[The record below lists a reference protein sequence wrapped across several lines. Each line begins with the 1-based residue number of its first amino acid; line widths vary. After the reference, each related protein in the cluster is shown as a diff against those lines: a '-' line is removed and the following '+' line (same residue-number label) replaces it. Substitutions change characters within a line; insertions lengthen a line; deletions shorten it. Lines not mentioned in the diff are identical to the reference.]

1 MRTPTPELPLLDVK
15 LAPRFDRRLS
25 ASIHAPI
32 PADSSQAPPTPD
44 IVLIDL
50 PPLPPSPQPKSPSV
64 PTGPS
69 GNAKSPN
76 TSWVMYSRV
85 WTQSEAAVAEAPII
99 KIAQDHPEAPGLS
112 LFAHLKAV
120 FSPPSDQTINQTVK
134 VTQVQET
141 ESQIN
146 KKNGRNESNSKRKS
160 KTKTKSELELESES
174 KNARNI
180 ITESEEGE
188 EDSNSKS
195 KKCNINQ
202 VSDGSD
208 DEKMEE
214 VGEEE
219 LKHTTANGCKDYPTG
234 KVPLVVKLR
243 GKKLGNGGEK
253 ETKKQ
258 ASVCVGTRRS
268 SRRLGGL

>member
-1 MRTPTPELPLLDVK
+1 
-15 LAPRFDRRLS
+15 
-25 ASIHAPI
+25 
-32 PADSSQAPPTPD
+32 
-44 IVLIDL
+44 
-50 PPLPPSPQPKSPSV
+50 
-64 PTGPS
+64 
-69 GNAKSPN
+69 
-76 TSWVMYSRV
+76 MYSRV

-120 FSPPSDQTINQTVK
+120 LSPPSDQTINQTVK

-146 KKNGRNESNSKRKS
+146 KKTGRNESNSKRKS
-160 KTKTKSELELESES
+160 KTKTKTEAKSESELESES
-174 KNARNI
+174 KNARN

-188 EDSNSKS
+188 EDSNSES

-202 VSDGSD
+202 VTNGSD
-208 DEKMEE
+208 DDEMEV

-253 ETKKQ
+253 EIKKQ

-268 SRRLGGL
+268 LRRLGGL